1 MRPHVEG
8 RGVCVVE
15 MELRMAELEQR
26 MALLTEQ
33 DELLSGV
40 KTQSLRTTLDDEYI
54 QKEGK
59 VIFTVD
65 FGTKI
70 DGETFTP

>member
-1 MRPHVEG
+1 M
-8 RGVCVVE
+8 E

>member
-1 MRPHVEG
+1 MDI
-8 RGVCVVE
+8 
-15 MELRMAELEQR
+15 ELRLAELEQR

-40 KTQSLRTTLDDEYI
+40 KTQSLSTTLDENYI

-59 VIFTVD
+59 VVFSID

>member
-1 MRPHVEG
+1 MPDI
-8 RGVCVVE
+8 
-15 MELRMAELEQR
+15 ELRLAELEQR

-40 KTQSLRTTLDDEYI
+40 KTQSLSTTLDENYI

-59 VIFTVD
+59 VIFSID